1 MRQGAVTEESL
12 KKSALVFF
20 GQVVE
25 EMNKR
30 TLASKLKELKRDS
43 DNGYLLLYIAILL
56 LFCHSGRIFNEW

>member
-1 MRQGAVTEESL
+1 MTEESL